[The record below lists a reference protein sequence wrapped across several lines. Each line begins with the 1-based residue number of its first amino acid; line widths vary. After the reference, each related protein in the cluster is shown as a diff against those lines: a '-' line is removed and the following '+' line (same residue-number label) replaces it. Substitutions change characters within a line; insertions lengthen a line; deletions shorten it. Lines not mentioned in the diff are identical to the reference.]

1 LVVLIVVSII
11 LVIAFFVGLLKS
23 LSRLDWQ
30 LYRLGRLG
38 SGGVSLLAKA
48 ED

>member
-1 LVVLIVVSII
+1 M
-11 LVIAFFVGLLKS
+11 AFFVGLLES

-38 SGGVSLLAKA
+38 SGGMSLLGKA